1 MVRDGGNHA
10 EDVVVTLAPGG
21 VPAAED
27 GGRSE
32 KRKKENKM
40 NLIDKY
46 VTEVGKYLPR
56 NQRADIEKE
65 IRSTLEDMLEERDQA
80 GTSDEAQVVALL
92 KEYGEP
98 RKVAESYIGP
108 RYLIGPRIYPTF
120 ELIVKI
126 VMAALLGAGLLGYG
140 VSASITGSVAGP
152 DFLSFLAEFWSGL
165 LGGMFSAFGTIV
177 IVFAI
182 LERVL
187 PASEFEKEVE
197 KWDPADLAK
206 EPDPDEVK
214 ISDAIATI
222 IFTVIGLVV
231 FNLYPD
237 IVGIFFGSDGEWTFI
252 PILSDAFFTYLPWIN
267 MLGVLQI
274 AFNLY
279 QLRERVWTTF
289 TRLCNIVLEVSSVV
303 LAVIM
308 LKGPSLIDMSSSKFA
323 GTPLADTAG
332 TLEKVMG
339 FVPGLVLIIVIIV
352 AGVEVAQMIYRL
364 FNIDY
369 RTK

>member
-1 MVRDGGNHA
+1 
-10 EDVVVTLAPGG
+10 
-21 VPAAED
+21 
-27 GGRSE
+27 
-32 KRKKENKM
+32 M
-40 NLIDKY
+40 NLLDRY
-46 VTEVGKYLPR
+46 VAEVGKHLPR

-65 IRSTLEDMLEERDQA
+65 IRSTLEDMLEEREQA
-80 GTSDEAQVVALL
+80 SLKDEAAVIQLL

-140 VSASITGSVAGP
+140 VSASTTGSFAGP
-152 DFLSFLAEFWSGL
+152 DFLSFLAEFWTGL
-165 LGGMFSAFGTIV
+165 LGGMFGAFGTIV

-187 PASEFEKEVE
+187 PAREFEKEEE

-214 ISDAIATI
+214 LSDAIATI

-237 IVGIFFGSDGEWTFI
+237 VVGIFFGTDGEWTFV
-252 PILSDAFFTYLPWIN
+252 PVLSDAFFTYLPWIN
-267 MLGVLQI
+267 LVGVLQI

-279 QLRERVWTTF
+279 QLQQRVWTTF
-289 TRLCNIVLEVSSVV
+289 TRLGNIVIEVGSIA
-303 LAVIM
+303 LAVAM
-308 LKGPSLIDMSSSKFA
+308 LTGPSLVDLNAGRLA
-323 GTPLADTAG
+323 GTPLAEVSDVMTR
-332 TLEKVMG
+332 VMG
-339 FVPGLVLIIVIIV
+339 FAPTIVLLIVIVI
-352 AGVEVAQMIYRL
+352 AGIEVAQMVYRL
-364 FNIDY
+364 
-369 RTK
+369 TKSRASSTSSVTK